1 MPGQYRALSSDF
13 SGKVGCWLEGS
24 MDLIRK
30 LFCALAIAAI
40 AIIIDQTSKA
50 AALEYL
56 SQAPGQLDVTPFLT
70 LRLGFNTGISFG
82 LFQSTFAAWPW
93 LLIAIQLGVVVV
105 MIWFAMA
112 AQSDYDSAAFSLI
125 AGGAVG
131 NILDRSRDGAVTDF
145 LDLHW
150 RGWHWPTF
158 NLADV
163 AICLGV
169 ALLLATTIRPAS
181 AASVSSS
188 QPPDGAKQ

>member
-1 MPGQYRALSSDF
+1 MNP
-13 SGKVGCWLEGS
+13 
-24 MDLIRK
+24 IRK
-30 LFCALAIAAI
+30 LFCALGIAAI
-40 AIIIDQTSKA
+40 AIVIDQTSKA
-50 AALEYL
+50 VALEYL
-56 SQAPGQLDVTPFLT
+56 SQPPGELDVTPFLT

-93 LLIAIQLGVVVV
+93 LLIAIQLGVVVA
-105 MIWFAMA
+105 MIWFAVA

-125 AGGAVG
+125 AGGAIG
-131 NILDRSRDGAVTDF
+131 NILDRSRAGAVTDF

-181 AASVSSS
+181 AASVSTS
-188 QPPDGAKQ
+188 QHHDGAKQ